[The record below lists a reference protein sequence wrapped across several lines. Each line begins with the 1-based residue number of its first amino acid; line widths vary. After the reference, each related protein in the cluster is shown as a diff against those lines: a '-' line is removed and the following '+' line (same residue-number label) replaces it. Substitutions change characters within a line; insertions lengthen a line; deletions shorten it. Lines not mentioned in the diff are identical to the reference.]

1 MTSPTLKRL
10 MTSRIKNRKLNKGFT
25 LMELILVII
34 IIGIMAV
41 GISGFIT
48 LSTQTYVNATNRDEV
63 IGNARFVV
71 ERFSR
76 ELRNAVPNSIRLFDH
91 GGTNNCL
98 QFSPIVAS
106 TIYTDI
112 PVMPE
117 PATTVLSVIPFNN
130 ENGQT
135 YQCNNA
141 TGCNHL
147 VTVYPLDNG
156 DIYATASGKTFPI
169 ANADIG
175 AAPLVIN
182 LVNNITFTEDSPTQ
196 RLYIINEQVSYCV
209 ESGFIIRYSDDI
221 AESPTISA
229 AAQTARAYMAGDLA
243 VISQPA
249 FTYANAT
256 LQRNGIVQIH
266 WDFTRADEHYV
277 FDHEV
282 QINNVP

>member
-1 MTSPTLKRL
+1 MASSKVIHCMKDRDIKRK
-10 MTSRIKNRKLNKGFT
+10 SVQGFT

-34 IIGIMAV
+34 ILGIMAV

-76 ELRNAVPNSIRLFDH
+76 ELRNAVPNSIRIFSK
-91 GGTNNCL
+91 GGTNNCI
-98 QFSPIVAS
+98 QFSPIITS

-112 PVMPE
+112 PVAPE
-117 PATTVLSVIPFNN
+117 PATTVLSVIPFND
-130 ENGQT
+130 EHGQL

-147 VTVYPLDNG
+147 VTVYPLDND

-169 ANADIG
+169 DNADIG

-182 LVNNITFTEDSPTQ
+182 LANSITFTEDSPTQ
-196 RLYIINEQVSYCV
+196 RLYIMNKQVSYCV
-209 ESGFIIRYSDDI
+209 ESGFIIRYSDNI

-229 AAQTARAYMAGDLA
+229 AAQTAKAYMAGDLVA
-243 VISQPA
+243 VSPPP
-249 FTYANAT
+249 FTYDEPT
-256 LQRNGIVQIH
+256 LQRNGVVQIH
-266 WDFTRADEHYV
+266 WDFIRADEHYV

-282 QINNVP
+282 QIKNVP